1 MSIFDILKDDTF
13 LQNKF
18 NYYYDI
24 QKDSIEYNIKDF
36 QIANDI
42 DFVPTNHLNNSLKKT
57 NKKIDYNKITNYLNK
72 NNINL
77 PTAVIVDCFN
87 TYLLHNDVR
96 TLSEEEMLQN
106 FHKMINFY
114 NQFYKRSTPVFN
126 NKKQDKIPF
135 IEEKHKELP
144 NNIQQVNGFAKAMQY
159 QNNQYKKDKFNINTN
174 TNTNIKK
181 NNIAVIS
188 AKKNIL
194 NNKQFFNFK

>member
-1 MSIFDILKDDTF
+1 MNVFDILKNDTF

-18 NYYYDI
+18 NYNYDI
-24 QKDSIEYNIKDF
+24 QKESIEYNIKDF

-42 DFVPTNHLNNSLKKT
+42 DFIPTNHFNNNLKNT
-57 NKKIDYNKITNYLNK
+57 NQNIDYNKISNYLNK

-77 PTAVIVDCFN
+77 PIDVITNCFN

-96 TLSEEEMLQN
+96 TLSEEEMLKN

-135 IEEKHKELP
+135 IEEKHNEIP
-144 NNIQQVNGFAKAMQY
+144 NNFQQANGFAKAMQF
-159 QNNQYKKDKFNINTN
+159 QNNKYKKDKFNTNISINTN
-174 TNTNIKK
+174 TNI
-181 NNIAVIS
+181 
-188 AKKNIL
+188 KKNIL
-194 NNKQFFNFK
+194 NNKQFINFK